1 MFMYIQKNK
10 KSFTMHVTT
19 SCTLKKNGLLGI

>member
-1 MFMYIQKNK
+1 
-10 KSFTMHVTT
+10 MHVTT